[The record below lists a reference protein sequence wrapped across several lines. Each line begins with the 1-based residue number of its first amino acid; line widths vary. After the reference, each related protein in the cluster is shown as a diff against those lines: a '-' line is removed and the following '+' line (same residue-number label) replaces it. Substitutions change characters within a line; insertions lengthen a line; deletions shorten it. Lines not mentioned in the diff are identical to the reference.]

1 MGKFSIIAA
10 AVLLSA
16 ASALAQTGGV
26 DSKFKRADSNATGS
40 VKLDMVS
47 VTANRSETDVA
58 KYAGQVSVLNQND
71 LVKSPSVIDAIGSV
85 PGVMLGND
93 HGRQVGQYYNIR
105 GFGYQSE
112 ARVIIEQDGIKRSPS
127 LFSNQI
133 STFRVDNDLLKRV
146 EVVKGASSVLHGSGA
161 VGGIVSMRT
170 KDVSDFIN
178 PGSDYGVTI
187 GHRQESNHMN
197 SNRAAIAAK
206 PTENFGILL
215 YGKHADFG
223 KIKMARD
230 GKRSGVKY
238 AENDEQ
244 VNTVFAKTEWAIT
257 DEHALEASVFNYHE
271 KFSSSPWQSLFW
283 SEDAELPTS
292 GRLKQRDYSV
302 IYKYTPLNNR
312 WINFSAQYYNAKA
325 LNHRIRTG
333 FSRGNPVYIDYKNK
347 DDRWGVRLKN
357 ESLFETGVLEH
368 RLVTGIDY
376 EHRKEDA
383 IFWHNGALSDF
394 GSFPNFY
401 KDLGI
406 YAQDVFS
413 VGRFEFTL
421 GGRFDKFKRGVK
433 NGDHNSY
440 SESRF
445 SPKLGLAYEVF
456 DGINLLAGYAET
468 FRGPTPNETSSA
480 GPLNPH
486 YWYIPN
492 PDLKPEI
499 AKEYEVGFSVDK
511 QGLLGDDE
519 LYFKATYYDGNIKDM
534 INLKA
539 RPDKGNPPFDAEA
552 PGRRYGMYENVN
564 NAKRRGVEIESKY
577 AINNLTF
584 SLGYDHTKI
593 YDKATKKI
601 LTVYADKLTLGAMYR
616 YEPWGLSLG
625 GDMTHWFRP
634 NNDEKYYVVRGQ
646 KYEYVDETFT
656 IVNFKG
662 RWEPKNFDSYLL
674 NKGLKISFGVNNIFN
689 KEYIFANGFK
699 NTTRVGKGRNFY
711 VDFEKTF

>member
-1 MGKFSIIAA
+1 
-10 AVLLSA
+10 
-16 ASALAQTGGV
+16 
-26 DSKFKRADSNATGS
+26 
-40 VKLDMVS
+40 
-47 VTANRSETDVA
+47 
-58 KYAGQVSVLNQND
+58 
-71 LVKSPSVIDAIGSV
+71 
-85 PGVMLGND
+85 
-93 HGRQVGQYYNIR
+93 
-105 GFGYQSE
+105 
-112 ARVIIEQDGIKRSPS
+112 
-127 LFSNQI
+127 
-133 STFRVDNDLLKRV
+133 
-146 EVVKGASSVLHGSGA
+146 
-161 VGGIVSMRT
+161 
-170 KDVSDFIN
+170 
-178 PGSDYGVTI
+178 
-187 GHRQESNHMN
+187 
-197 SNRAAIAAK
+197 
-206 PTENFGILL
+206 
-215 YGKHADFG
+215 
-223 KIKMARD
+223 MARD

-283 SEDAELPTS
+283 SEDAQLPTS
-292 GRLKQRDYSV
+292 GRLKQRDYSL

-357 ESLFETGVLEH
+357 ESLFGIGVLEH

-376 EHRKEDA
+376 EHRKENA
-383 IFWHNGALSDF
+383 IFWYNGELSDF

-433 NGDHNSY
+433 S
-440 SESRF
+440 
-445 SPKLGLAYEVF
+445 
-456 DGINLLAGYAET
+456 
-468 FRGPTPNETSSA
+468 
-480 GPLNPH
+480 
-486 YWYIPN
+486 
-492 PDLKPEI
+492 
-499 AKEYEVGFSVDK
+499 
-511 QGLLGDDE
+511 
-519 LYFKATYYDGNIKDM
+519 
-534 INLKA
+534 
-539 RPDKGNPPFDAEA
+539 
-552 PGRRYGMYENVN
+552 
-564 NAKRRGVEIESKY
+564 
-577 AINNLTF
+577 
-584 SLGYDHTKI
+584 
-593 YDKATKKI
+593 
-601 LTVYADKLTLGAMYR
+601 
-616 YEPWGLSLG
+616 

-634 NNDEKYYVVRGQ
+634 NNDNKYYVVRGQ

-689 KEYIFANGFK
+689 KEYIYANGLK
-699 NTTRVGKGRNFY
+699 DTSRVGKGRNFY